1 MHETKQLSPCH
12 RIGRCLLAFLALLA
26 LAGCSTSYI
35 YERADRF
42 AGRWLNG
49 YVELEPAQQAALE
62 AELDAL
68 HEWHRREHL
77 PRYSAWLRSLAGE
90 LAAPGELGPAEL
102 RARGEELGEFWREL
116 ADRAVPPL
124 LELGAGMEDPQV
136 EEFLAR
142 LREKHAE
149 ELEESAERT
158 PEEHAARRAR
168 SMERF
173 LKRWTGSLSA
183 AQQAEVRAWSRQLE
197 PSREAWLESRLGW
210 IDAMERALGNRR
222 DEEALEI
229 AAQRLIVRPEDR
241 WTPTYAAL
249 VERNSV
255 RTTEFLA
262 HFLAELESGQR
273 ARAVGR
279 LEELA
284 AEFEAL
290 AADDG

>member
-1 MHETKQLSPCH
+1 MHTGDLLLSCH
-12 RIGRCLLAFLALLA
+12 RLGRCLLAATALLV

-42 AGRWLNG
+42 AGRWVSG
-49 YVELEPAQQAALE
+49 YMELEPEQQAMLE

-68 HEWHRREHL
+68 HAWHRREHL
-77 PRYSAWLRSLAGE
+77 PRYAGWLRSV
-90 LAAPGELGPAEL
+90 AAEVASPGEVGPAEL
-102 RARGEELGEFWREL
+102 RARGEELGEFWREI
-116 ADRAVPPL
+116 AERAMPPL
-124 LELGAGMEDPQV
+124 LELGAGMQDEQV
-136 EEFLAR
+136 EEFVAR
-142 LREKHAE
+142 LREEHAE
-149 ELEESAERT
+149 ELEESAEHT
-158 PEEHAARRAR
+158 PEGHAARRAR

-173 LKRWTGSLSA
+173 LKRWVGSLTET
-183 AQQAEVRAWSRQLE
+183 QRAEIRAWSRELE

-210 IDAMERALGNRR
+210 IDAMERALAARQ
-222 DEEALEI
+222 DEQALAL
-229 AAQRLIVRPEDR
+229 AADTLIMRPEDR

-262 HFLAELESGQR
+262 RFLAGLEPRQR
-273 ARAVGR
+273 TRAVGR

-290 AADDG
+290 AANGD